1 MKRFLVPSSRGP
13 RPAGASDSE
22 SPSERASR
30 LAATLGL
37 AWPWK
42 GPQGPGRPNLQTV
55 YERTLAQLLQRR
67 EWAALE
73 GVTTKEVPPAWREG
87 LPVGTKFEEY
97 LRTEAAHMLAHKA
110 SSSSPAAAAAAPDT
124 AAEEEEVEEGEAEE
138 EQEDTQEP
146 AAKKRK
152 TTRPKGFVPPD
163 AVEWFVEWS
172 QAMRAKHK
180 TPVVTSWRKAR
191 ALCPQIFG
199 HVHFSTYRGWKDRP
213 RPNYSSGR
221 RKRLS
226 PLQESSLSAL
236 AFSLSKQDVPYTLEM
251 FVTLARKKL
260 SLKVSR
266 SWCYRFLKGLRLRW
280 KSMKQGGAAKAFSES
295 ETKHLQYM
303 LSAKMWWLIHQKGV
317 APTRLFNMDET
328 SLSLLP
334 LAAKGWKPAGQ
345 AKHKDE
351 ADESVTVPDDKAAIT
366 CSLVFGFGENSPAF
380 AQLIYTGKTAA
391 SHPVAPS
398 PAHIL
403 VDHTD
408 THWQSTE
415 TLLRLLGWLEQ
426 QIGSQEPWGL
436 LLDVAPV
443 HVAEAFVSAAK
454 EQFPQCQL
462 IFVRAGTTSIC
473 QPCDISYIR
482 AFKSVVRRSFAECFA
497 EQVLEGSSE
506 LGELFKK
513 PNLKGMIPHLVAA
526 AVRQINTEEHR
537 QQAWKHLVP
546 DDMPTLLQEAQ
557 MLQDYGALFEGGDEK
572 EAEEEEEE
580 DPWQEDDG
588 AEAAEPDSGEEDDP
602 EDIQEDAPEAAPA
615 EAEAAAEAVLSKSAA
630 RLLALRV
637 VYGSKPA
644 TEPEARALSAHM
656 RWPRGRAPGQHH
668 KQTLSIPE
676 GSLWLCSPTS
686 LGALPR

>member
-1 MKRFLVPSSRGP
+1 M
-13 RPAGASDSE
+13 
-22 SPSERASR
+22 
-30 LAATLGL
+30 
-37 AWPWK
+37 
-42 GPQGPGRPNLQTV
+42 Q
-55 YERTLAQLLQRR
+55 
-67 EWAALE
+67 
-73 GVTTKEVPPAWREG
+73 
-87 LPVGTKFEEY
+87 
-97 LRTEAAHMLAHKA
+97 
-110 SSSSPAAAAAAPDT
+110 
-124 AAEEEEVEEGEAEE
+124 
-138 EQEDTQEP
+138 
-146 AAKKRK
+146 
-152 TTRPKGFVPPD
+152 
-163 AVEWFVEWS
+163 
-172 QAMRAKHK
+172 AKHK
-180 TPVVTSWRKAR
+180 TPLVTSWRKAR

-199 HVHFSTYRGWKDRP
+199 HVHFSTYRRWKDRP
-213 RPNYSSGR
+213 RTNYSSGR

-280 KSMKQGGAAKAFSES
+280 KSMKQGGAAKTFSES
-295 ETKHLQYM
+295 ETQHLQYM
-303 LSAKMWWLIHQKGV
+303 LSAKMWWLAHQKGV
-317 APTRLFNMDET
+317 APDRLFNMDET

-345 AKHKDE
+345 EKHKDE
-351 ADESVTVPDDKAAIT
+351 ADESVTVPNDKAAIT
-366 CSLVFGFGENSPAF
+366 CSLVLGFGEGSLAF

-408 THWQSTE
+408 THWQSAE

-426 QIGSQEPWGL
+426 QIGSAEPWGL

-443 HVAEAFVSAAK
+443 RVAEAFVSAAK

-473 QPCDISYIR
+473 QPCDVSYVR
-482 AFKSVVRRSFAECFA
+482 AFKPMVRRSFAECFA

-526 AVRQINTEEHR
+526 AVREINTEEHR

-546 DDMPTLLQEAQ
+546 EDMPTLLQEAQ
-557 MLQDYGALFEGGDEK
+557 LLQDYGALFEGGGEK

-588 AEAAEPDSGEEDDP
+588 AEAPEPESGEEEDP
-602 EDIQEDAPEAAPA
+602 EDIQEEAPEAAP
-615 EAEAAAEAVLSKSAA
+615 AEAAAEAVLSKSAA

-644 TEPEARALSAHM
+644 TEPEARALSAHL
-656 RWPRGRAPGQHH
+656 RWPRGRAPGLHQTNSFNLWEAFGYSLREFLRPLLAPSPCKAHH
-668 KQTLSIPE
+668 QKAADVCKKDVWEFQVFSQTFFELRF
-676 GSLWLCSPTS
+676 S
-686 LGALPR
+686 LGNEGKDGKNLNSQTWPGTPRRPSSRHPRPSYTICFVVFFKERKKTLKTQSNPKKGVVGVWRGSGAYQEVSHQVLQRHLPAQGACKRLLSWNEGASSVRGWPAISLVSGSCHGMRGPAA